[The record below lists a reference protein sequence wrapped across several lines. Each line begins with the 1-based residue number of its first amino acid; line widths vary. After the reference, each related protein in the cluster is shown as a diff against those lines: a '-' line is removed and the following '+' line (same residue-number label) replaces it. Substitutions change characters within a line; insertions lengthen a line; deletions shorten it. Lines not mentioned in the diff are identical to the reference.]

1 MRYDVSSR
9 TWCPLAMSPNDD
21 LSSDEQDLVG
31 FNFNLFGNIFSFGSS
46 FGTIRLKAFPFPSA
60 DFKMVC

>member
-1 MRYDVSSR
+1 
-9 TWCPLAMSPNDD
+9 MSPNNDD